1 MTYYGIEHD
10 GTGYRIYAT
19 DNGVAKRL
27 IGPRWA
33 SPRQAMAYAD
43 LQANL
48 DRVSPLPTSSRAAE
62 VGIASPPPGA
72 THEEPQPSGSRP
84 DVAATSHSA
93 SRTG

>member
-1 MTYYGIEHD
+1 MTQYGIEHD

-48 DRVSPLPTSSRAAE
+48 DRVSPLPASSRATE
-62 VGIASPPPGA
+62 VETALPPAAREELLSP
-72 THEEPQPSGSRP
+72 GSRP